1 MPQLTV
7 GSAIDK
13 ATSLLEAAGVSSQEA
28 ATTARCIVASDRWGI
43 GSHGLMRL
51 PFYLSRLQAGGINP
65 KAQLKTITDLPSLVV
80 FDGDDGLGH
89 WQLQKA
95 AELASERALVNGV
108 AAVGVGRSNH
118 CGALGLYVWPM
129 INRGLVGIAFSTGPA
144 VMPPWGGN
152 KAVLSTSP
160 IAAGIPTNPPTV
172 VDLATSAVARGK
184 IQAKA
189 QAGAELEP
197 GWAFT
202 KDGAPTTDAKEALA
216 GMLAPLG
223 KEALAGMLAPL
234 GGVKGYAVAVLV
246 ESLTGMLIGPT
257 LAKNIPDMFAASQD
271 ALPQQISH
279 FVIAIDAS
287 KLSVD
292 GNTGRPAEFAAEVT
306 AAGGRLPGSNRVN
319 PEKLN
324 NDDQITIT
332 DQVFAQLGF

>member
-7 GSAIDK
+7 GTAIAK
-13 ATSLLEAAGVSSQEA
+13 AQQLLQDVGVPAEQAEI
-28 ATTARCIVASDRWGI
+28 TARCIVASDRWGI

-51 PFYLSRLQAGGINP
+51 PFYLSRLKAGGINP
-65 KAQLKTITDLPSLVV
+65 TAELKTVTDLPSLVV

-89 WQLQKA
+89 WQLQRA
-95 AELASERALVNGV
+95 AEIASERALVNGV

-118 CGALGLYVWPM
+118 CGALGIYVWPM

-152 KAVLSTSP
+152 KPLLSTSP

-223 KEALAGMLAPL
+223 
-234 GGVKGYAVAVLV
+234 GVKGYAVAVLV

-279 FVIAIDAS
+279 FIIAIDAA

-292 GNTGRPAEFAAEVT
+292 GNNGRTAEFTSEVT
-306 AAGGRLPGSNRVN
+306 TAGGRLPGSNRVN

-324 NDDQITIT
+324 LDDEITIT
-332 DQVFAQLGF
+332 DQVFGQLGF

>member
-7 GSAIDK
+7 GGAV
-13 ATSLLEAAGVSSQEA
+13 ATAQSLLEAVGVNPEHA
-28 ATTARCIVASDRWGI
+28 LTTARCIVASDRWGI

-51 PFYLSRLQAGGINP
+51 PFYLARLQAGGINP
-65 KAQLKTITDLPSLVV
+65 VAELKTVTDLPSLVV

-89 WQLQKA
+89 WQLQHA
-95 AELASERALVNGV
+95 AEVASQRALVNGI

-118 CGALGLYVWPM
+118 CGALGIYVWPM
-129 INRGLVGIAFSTGPA
+129 INRDLVGIAFSTGPA
-144 VMPPWGGN
+144 VMPPWGGD
-152 KAVLSTSP
+152 KPLLSTSP

-223 KEALAGMLAPL
+223 GA
-234 GGVKGYAVAVLV
+234 KGYAIAVLV

-257 LAKNIPDMFAASQD
+257 LSKNIPDMFAAEQD

-292 GNTGRPAEFAAEVT
+292 GENSRTEDFAAEVSK
-306 AAGGRLPGSNRVN
+306 AGGRLPGSNRVN
-319 PEKLN
+319 PEKLV
-324 NDDQITIT
+324 DGDEITIT
-332 DQVFAQLGF
+332 DQVSAQLAAWTTKLGL

>member
-7 GSAIDK
+7 GGAV
-13 ATSLLEAAGVSSQEA
+13 ATAQSLLEAVGVSPEHA
-28 ATTARCIVASDRWGI
+28 LTTARCIVASDRWGI

-51 PFYLSRLQAGGINP
+51 PFYLARLQAGGINP
-65 KAQLKTITDLPSLVV
+65 AAELKTVTDLPSLVV

-89 WQLQKA
+89 WQLQHA
-95 AELASERALVNGV
+95 AEVASQRALVNGI

-118 CGALGLYVWPM
+118 CGALGIYVWPM

-144 VMPPWGGN
+144 VMPPWGGD
-152 KAVLSTSP
+152 KPLLSTSP

-223 KEALAGMLAPL
+223 GA
-234 GGVKGYAVAVLV
+234 KGYSIAVLV

-257 LAKNIPDMFAASQD
+257 LSKNIPDMFAAEQD

-292 GNTGRPAEFAAEVT
+292 GENSRTVDFAAEVSK
-306 AAGGRLPGSNRVN
+306 AGGRLPGSNRVN
-319 PEKLN
+319 PEKLV
-324 NDDQITIT
+324 DGDEITIT
-332 DQVFAQLGF
+332 DQVSAQLAAWTTKLGL

>member
-7 GSAIDK
+7 GAAIEK
-13 ATSLLEAAGVSSQEA
+13 ATSLLEQAGVPSGEA
-28 ATTARCIVASDRWGI
+28 AITARCIVASDRWGI

-65 KAQLKTITDLPSLVV
+65 KAQLKTVTDLPSLVV

-95 AELASERALVNGV
+95 AEVASERAMINGV

-118 CGALGLYVWPM
+118 CGALGIYVWPM

-152 KAVLSTSP
+152 KSVLSTSP

-172 VDLATSAVARGK
+172 VDLATTAVARGK

-223 KEALAGMLAPL
+223 
-234 GGVKGYAVAVLV
+234 GVKGYAISVLV

-257 LAKNIPDMFAASQD
+257 LAKNIPDMFASSQD

-279 FVIAIDAS
+279 FIMAIDAS

-292 GNTGRPAEFAAEVT
+292 GNNDRAGEFAAEVK

-319 PEKLN
+319 PEKLI
-324 NDDQITIT
+324 DSDEITIT

>member
-7 GSAIDK
+7 GVAIERAQK
-13 ATSLLEAAGVSSQEA
+13 LLEAAGVPSKEA

-65 KAQLKTITDLPSLVV
+65 KAELKTVTDLPSLIV

-89 WQLQKA
+89 WQLQSA
-95 AELASERALVNGV
+95 AELATKRALVNGI

-118 CGALGLYVWPM
+118 CGALGIYVWPM
-129 INRGLVGIAFSTGPA
+129 INQGLVGIAFSTGPA

-152 KAVLSTSP
+152 KSLLSTSP

-223 KEALAGMLAPL
+223 
-234 GGVKGYAVAVLV
+234 GVKGYAVAVLV

-257 LAKNIPDMFAASQD
+257 LAKNIPDMFAADQN

-279 FVIAIDAS
+279 FIIAIDAS

-292 GNTGRPAEFAAEVT
+292 GSNSRTADFANEVK

-319 PEKLN
+319 PEALN
-324 NDDQITIT
+324 LNDEITIT

>member
-7 GSAIDK
+7 GSAIAK
-13 ATSLLEAAGVSSQEA
+13 AQSLLEAAGVPTEQA

-51 PFYLSRLQAGGINP
+51 PFYLARLQAGGIKP
-65 KAQLKTITDLPSLVV
+65 DAQLKTVTDLPSLVV

-89 WQLQKA
+89 WQLQHA
-95 AELASERALVNGV
+95 AEVAAERAMINGV

-118 CGALGLYVWPM
+118 CGALGIYVWPM

-152 KAVLSTSP
+152 KALLSTSP

-223 KEALAGMLAPL
+223 GA
-234 GGVKGYAVAVLV
+234 KGYALAVLV
-246 ESLTGMLIGPT
+246 ESLTGVLIGPT
-257 LAKNIPDMFAASQD
+257 LSKNIPDMFNHDFDNA
-271 ALPQQISH
+271 PQEIAH

-292 GNTGRPAEFAAEVT
+292 GENSRLADFAGEVSS
-306 AAGGRLPGSNRVN
+306 AGGRLPGSNRVN
-319 PEKLN
+319 PGKLN
-324 NDDQITIT
+324 LADEITIT
-332 DQVFAQLGF
+332 DSVATQLGL

>member
-7 GSAIDK
+7 GSAITK
-13 ATSLLEAAGVSSQEA
+13 AQTLLEVPGVPTEHA

-51 PFYLSRLQAGGINP
+51 PFYLSRLQAGGIKPN
-65 KAQLKTITDLPSLVV
+65 AQLKTVTDLPSLVV

-89 WQLQKA
+89 WQLQHA
-95 AELASERALVNGV
+95 AEVAAERAMVNGI

-118 CGALGLYVWPM
+118 CGALGIYVWPM

-152 KAVLSTSP
+152 KALLSTSP
-160 IAAGIPTNPPTV
+160 LAAGIPTNPPTV

-189 QAGAELEP
+189 QVGAELEP

-202 KDGAPTTDAKEALA
+202 KDGAPTTDA
-216 GMLAPLG
+216 

-271 ALPQQISH
+271 AMPQQISH
-279 FVIAIDAS
+279 FVIAIDAA

-292 GNTGRPAEFAAEVT
+292 GANNRTNEFVSEVN
-306 AAGGRLPGSNRVN
+306 AAGGRLPGANRVN

-324 NDDQITIT
+324 LDDEITIT

>member
-1 MPQLTV
+1 
-7 GSAIDK
+7 
-13 ATSLLEAAGVSSQEA
+13 
-28 ATTARCIVASDRWGI
+28 
-43 GSHGLMRL
+43 
-51 PFYLSRLQAGGINP
+51 
-65 KAQLKTITDLPSLVV
+65 
-80 FDGDDGLGH
+80 
-89 WQLQKA
+89 
-95 AELASERALVNGV
+95 
-108 AAVGVGRSNH
+108 
-118 CGALGLYVWPM
+118 
-129 INRGLVGIAFSTGPA
+129 
-144 VMPPWGGN
+144 MPPWGGN
-152 KAVLSTSP
+152 KALLSTSP

-223 KEALAGMLAPL
+223 
-234 GGVKGYAVAVLV
+234 GVKGYAVAVLV

-279 FVIAIDAS
+279 FVIAIDAA

-292 GNTGRPAEFAAEVT
+292 GPNNRTNEFVSEVG
-306 AAGGRLPGSNRVN
+306 AAGGRLPGANRVN

-324 NDDQITIT
+324 LDDEITIT
-332 DQVFAQLGF
+332 DQVFSQLGF

>member
-1 MPQLTV
+1 MPQLNL
-7 GSAIDK
+7 GSAIST
-13 ATSLLEAAGVSSQEA
+13 AESLLVAAGVPKPQASI
-28 ATTARCIVASDRWGI
+28 TARCIVASDRWGI

-51 PFYLSRLQAGGINP
+51 PFYLARLQAGGINP
-65 KAQLKTITDLPSLVV
+65 AAELKTITDLPSLVV

-89 WQLQKA
+89 WQLHHA
-95 AELASERALVNGV
+95 AEVASERAMVNGV

-118 CGALGLYVWPM
+118 CGALGIYVWPM

-152 KAVLSTSP
+152 KALLSTSP

-223 KEALAGMLAPL
+223 GA
-234 GGVKGYAVAVLV
+234 KGYAVAVLV

-271 ALPQQISH
+271 GLPQQISH
-279 FVIAIDAS
+279 FVIAIDAA

-292 GNTGRPAEFAAEVT
+292 GSHSRTQEFEDEVKV
-306 AAGGRLPGSNRVN
+306 AGGRLPGSGRVN

-324 NDDQITIT
+324 SNDEITIT
-332 DQVFAQLGF
+332 DQVAEQLKNWSQKLGI

>member
-7 GSAIDK
+7 GGAV
-13 ATSLLEAAGVSSQEA
+13 ATAQSLLEAVGVNPEHA
-28 ATTARCIVASDRWGI
+28 LTTARCIVASDRWGI

-51 PFYLSRLQAGGINP
+51 PFYLARLQAGGINP
-65 KAQLKTITDLPSLVV
+65 AAELKTVTDLPSLVV

-89 WQLQKA
+89 WQLQHA
-95 AELASERALVNGV
+95 AEVASQRALVNGI

-118 CGALGLYVWPM
+118 CGALGIYVWPM
-129 INRGLVGIAFSTGPA
+129 INRDLVGIAFSTGPA
-144 VMPPWGGN
+144 VMPPWGGD
-152 KAVLSTSP
+152 KPLLSTSP

-223 KEALAGMLAPL
+223 GA
-234 GGVKGYAVAVLV
+234 KGYAIAVLV

-257 LAKNIPDMFAASQD
+257 LSKNIPDMFAAEQD
-271 ALPQQISH
+271 GLPQQISH

-292 GNTGRPAEFAAEVT
+292 GENSRTEDFAAEVSK
-306 AAGGRLPGSNRVN
+306 AGGRLPGSNRVN
-319 PEKLN
+319 PEKLV
-324 NDDQITIT
+324 DGDEITIT
-332 DQVFAQLGF
+332 DQVSAQLAAWTTKLGL

>member
-1 MPQLTV
+1 MPQLSV
-7 GSAIDK
+7 GTAIEK
-13 ATSLLEAAGVSSQEA
+13 AHSLLTAAGVPDQEA
-28 ATTARCIVASDRWGI
+28 LITARCIVASDRWGI

-51 PFYLSRLQAGGINP
+51 PFYLSRLKAGGINP
-65 KAQLKTITDLPSLVV
+65 TAKLKTITDLPSLVV

-89 WQLQKA
+89 WQLQQA
-95 AELASERALVNGV
+95 AEVAAERAVVNGI

-118 CGALGLYVWPM
+118 CGALGIYVWPM

-152 KAVLSTSP
+152 QSLLSTSP

-172 VDLATSAVARGK
+172 IDLATSAVARGK

-223 KEALAGMLAPL
+223 
-234 GGVKGYAVAVLV
+234 GVKGFAIAVLV

-257 LAKNIPDMFAASQD
+257 LAKNIPDMFAADQD
-271 ALPQQISH
+271 AKPQQISH
-279 FVIAIDAS
+279 FIIAIDAS

-292 GNTGRPAEFAAEVT
+292 GNDRKAEFVKEVN
-306 AAGGRLPGSNRVN
+306 ASGGRLPGSNRVN
-319 PEKLN
+319 PEALN
-324 NDDQITIT
+324 NDDQIIIT
-332 DQVFAQLGF
+332 DQVFKQLGF

>member
-1 MPQLTV
+1 MAKLHV
-7 GSAIDK
+7 GSAI
-13 ATSLLEAAGVSSQEA
+13 AQAQALLEAAGVPASE
-28 ATTARCIVASDRWGI
+28 ATTTAGAIVASDCWGI

-51 PFYLSRLQAGGINP
+51 PFYLARLQAGGINP
-65 KAQLKTITDLPSLVV
+65 RAEMKIVTDLPSLVI
-80 FDGDDGLGH
+80 FDGDNGLGH

-95 AELASERALVNGV
+95 AEVASERAKINGI

-118 CGALGLYVWPM
+118 CGALGIYVWPM

-152 KAVLSTSP
+152 KALLSTSP
-160 IAAGIPTNPPTV
+160 MAAGIPTQPPTV
-172 VDLATSAVARGK
+172 IDLATSAVARGK

-202 KDGAPTTDAKEALA
+202 KDGEPTTDAKEALA

-223 KEALAGMLAPL
+223 GA
-234 GGVKGYAVAVLV
+234 KGYAIAVLV

-257 LAKNIPDMFAASQD
+257 LAKNIPDMFASDQD
-271 ALPQQISH
+271 SIPQEISH
-279 FVIAIDAS
+279 FVIAIDAA

-292 GNTGRPAEFAAEVT
+292 GDNSRTTEFAEEVKI
-306 AAGGRLPGSNRVN
+306 AGGRLPGSNRVN
-319 PEKLN
+319 PEELN
-324 NDDQITIT
+324 ESDEITIT
-332 DQVFAQLGF
+332 DLVHEQLTLWSEKLGI

>member
-1 MPQLTV
+1 MPQLNL
-7 GSAIDK
+7 GSAIST
-13 ATSLLEAAGVSSQEA
+13 AESLLIAAGVPKEHA
-28 ATTARCIVASDRWGI
+28 LTTARCIVASDRWGI

-51 PFYLSRLQAGGINP
+51 PFYLARLQAGGINP
-65 KAQLKTITDLPSLVV
+65 AAELKTITDLPSLVV

-89 WQLQKA
+89 WQLHHA
-95 AELASERALVNGV
+95 AELASERAMVNGI

-118 CGALGLYVWPM
+118 CGALGIYVWPM

-152 KAVLSTSP
+152 KPLLSTSP

-189 QAGAELEP
+189 QAGSELEP

-202 KDGAPTTDAKEALA
+202 KEGAPTTDAKEALA

-223 KEALAGMLAPL
+223 GA
-234 GGVKGYAVAVLV
+234 KGYAVAVLV

-257 LAKNIPDMFAASQD
+257 LAKNIPDMFAADQD
-271 ALPQQISH
+271 RQPQQISH
-279 FVIAIDAS
+279 FVIAIDAA

-292 GNTGRPAEFAAEVT
+292 GENSRTREFEDEVKLT
-306 AAGGRLPGSNRVN
+306 GGRLPGSNRVN

-324 NDDQITIT
+324 SDDEITIT
-332 DQVFAQLGF
+332 DQVAEQLKNWSQKLGI

>member
-7 GSAIDK
+7 GSAIAK
-13 ATSLLEAAGVSSQEA
+13 AQSLLEAAGVPTEQA

-51 PFYLSRLQAGGINP
+51 PFYLARLQAGGIKP
-65 KAQLKTITDLPSLVV
+65 DAQLKTVTDLPSLVV

-89 WQLQKA
+89 WQLQHA
-95 AELASERALVNGV
+95 AEVAAERAMVNGV

-118 CGALGLYVWPM
+118 CGALGIYVWPM

-152 KAVLSTSP
+152 KALLSTSP

-223 KEALAGMLAPL
+223 
-234 GGVKGYAVAVLV
+234 GVKGYAVA
-246 ESLTGMLIGPT
+246 IG
-257 LAKNIPDMFAASQD
+257 
-271 ALPQQISH
+271 
-279 FVIAIDAS
+279 
-287 KLSVD
+287 LS
-292 GNTGRPAEFAAEVT
+292 
-306 AAGGRLPGSNRVN
+306 
-319 PEKLN
+319 
-324 NDDQITIT
+324 
-332 DQVFAQLGF
+332 

>member
-7 GSAIDK
+7 GGAV
-13 ATSLLEAAGVSSQEA
+13 ATAQSLLEAVGVNPEHA
-28 ATTARCIVASDRWGI
+28 LTTARCIVASDRWGI

-51 PFYLSRLQAGGINP
+51 PFYLARLQAGGINP
-65 KAQLKTITDLPSLVV
+65 AAELKTVTDLPSLVV

-89 WQLQKA
+89 WQLQHA
-95 AELASERALVNGV
+95 AEVASQRALVNGI

-118 CGALGLYVWPM
+118 CGALGIYVWPM
-129 INRGLVGIAFSTGPA
+129 INRDLVGIAFSTGPA
-144 VMPPWGGN
+144 VMPPWGGD
-152 KAVLSTSP
+152 KPLLSTSP

-223 KEALAGMLAPL
+223 GA
-234 GGVKGYAVAVLV
+234 KGYAIAVLV

-257 LAKNIPDMFAASQD
+257 LSKNIPDMFAAEQD
-271 ALPQQISH
+271 GLPQQISH

-292 GNTGRPAEFAAEVT
+292 GDNSRTEDFAAEVSK
-306 AAGGRLPGSNRVN
+306 AGGRLPGSNRVN
-319 PEKLN
+319 PEKLV
-324 NDDQITIT
+324 DSDEITIT
-332 DQVFAQLGF
+332 DQVSAQLAAWTSKLGL

>member
-7 GSAIDK
+7 GGAV
-13 ATSLLEAAGVSSQEA
+13 ATAQSLLEAVGVNPEHA
-28 ATTARCIVASDRWGI
+28 LTTARCIVASDRWGI

-51 PFYLSRLQAGGINP
+51 PFYLARLQAGGINP
-65 KAQLKTITDLPSLVV
+65 VAELKTVTDLPSLVV

-89 WQLQKA
+89 WQLQHA
-95 AELASERALVNGV
+95 AEVASQRALVNGI

-118 CGALGLYVWPM
+118 CGALGIYVWPM

-144 VMPPWGGN
+144 VMPPWGGD
-152 KAVLSTSP
+152 KPLLSTSP

-223 KEALAGMLAPL
+223 GA
-234 GGVKGYAVAVLV
+234 KGYAIAVLV

-257 LAKNIPDMFAASQD
+257 LSKNIPDMFAAEQD
-271 ALPQQISH
+271 GLPQQISH

-292 GNTGRPAEFAAEVT
+292 GDNSRTEDFAAEVSK
-306 AAGGRLPGSNRVN
+306 AGGRLPGSNRVN
-319 PEKLN
+319 PEKLV
-324 NDDQITIT
+324 DGDEITIT
-332 DQVFAQLGF
+332 DQVSAQLAAWTTKLGL

>member
-1 MPQLTV
+1 MPTLNI
-7 GSAIDK
+7 GSAIAT
-13 ATSLLEAAGVSSQEA
+13 ATSLLESAGVPTQEA

-51 PFYLSRLQAGGINP
+51 PFYLSRLQAGGIHP
-65 KAQLKTITDLPSLVV
+65 KAELKVVTDLPSLVV

-89 WQLQKA
+89 YQLQKA
-95 AELASERALVNGV
+95 SEIASERAMVNGI
-108 AAVGVGRSNH
+108 AAVGIGRSNH
-118 CGALGLYVWPM
+118 CGAVGIYVWPM

-152 KAVLSTSP
+152 QALLSTSP
-160 IAAGIPTNPPTV
+160 IAAGIPTNPPTI

-197 GWAFT
+197 GWAYT
-202 KDGAPTTDAKEALA
+202 KDGTPTTDA
-216 GMLAPLG
+216 

-234 GGVKGYAVAVLV
+234 GGVKGYAIAVLV

-257 LAKNIPDMFAASQD
+257 LAKNIPDMFAATQD

-292 GNTGRPAEFAAEVT
+292 GNTNRTSEFVQEVN

-324 NDDQITIT
+324 NGDEITIT
-332 DQVFAQLGF
+332 DQVAEQLNTWSAKLGI

>member
-7 GSAIDK
+7 GGAV
-13 ATSLLEAAGVSSQEA
+13 ATAQSLLEAVGVSPEHA
-28 ATTARCIVASDRWGI
+28 LTTARCIVASDRWGI

-51 PFYLSRLQAGGINP
+51 PFYLARLQAGGINP
-65 KAQLKTITDLPSLVV
+65 AAELKTVTDLPSLVV

-89 WQLQKA
+89 WQLQHA
-95 AELASERALVNGV
+95 AEVASQRALVNGI

-118 CGALGLYVWPM
+118 CGALGIYVWPM

-144 VMPPWGGN
+144 VMPPWGGD
-152 KAVLSTSP
+152 KPLLSTSP

-223 KEALAGMLAPL
+223 GA
-234 GGVKGYAVAVLV
+234 KGYAIAVLV

-257 LAKNIPDMFAASQD
+257 LSKNIPDMFAAEQD
-271 ALPQQISH
+271 GLPQQISH

-292 GNTGRPAEFAAEVT
+292 GDNSRTEDFAAEVSK
-306 AAGGRLPGSNRVN
+306 AGGRLPGSNRVN
-319 PEKLN
+319 PEKLV
-324 NDDQITIT
+324 DSDEITIT
-332 DQVFAQLGF
+332 DQVSAQLAAWTSKLGL